1 MIWTALD
8 KYRDVGLLIVRLGI
22 GLGFVYFHGWDK
34 LSGGPER
41 WTQVGGAMDTFG
53 IGFGHTFFG
62 FMAAFSESIGGLLI
76 AAGLFFRPICVL
88 LAFTM
93 FVAMMR
99 HFISG
104 RGTPGHAFKNLFILS
119 GLLLIGPGK
128 YSLDA
133 WIAQKRR
140 ATDEAPAGA

>member
-1 MIWTALD
+1 MIWNALD
-8 KYRDVGLLIVRLGI
+8 KYRDIGLLIVRLGI

-41 WTQVGGAMDTFG
+41 WAQVGGAMDTFG

-93 FVAMMR
+93 FIATMR

-104 RGTPGHAFKNLFILS
+104 QGNPGHAFKNLFVLS

-133 WIAQKRR
+133 WIAKKRKG
-140 ATDEAPAGA
+140 AG

>member
-1 MIWTALD
+1 MRS
-8 KYRDVGLLIVRLGI
+8 Y
-22 GLGFVYFHGWDK
+22 
-34 LSGGPER
+34 P
-41 WTQVGGAMDTFG
+41 
-53 IGFGHTFFG
+53 
-62 FMAAFSESIGGLLI
+62 ESIGGLLI

-104 RGTPGHAFKNLFILS
+104 RGNPGHAFKNLFILS

-133 WIAQKRR
+133 WIAQKRG